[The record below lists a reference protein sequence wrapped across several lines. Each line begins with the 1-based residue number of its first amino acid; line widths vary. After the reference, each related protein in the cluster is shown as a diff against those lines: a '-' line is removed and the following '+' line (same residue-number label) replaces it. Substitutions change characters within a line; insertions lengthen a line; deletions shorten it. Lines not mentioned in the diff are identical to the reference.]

1 MEKRCIGKRG
11 LHEKSDFNRA
21 VEDLNGMITSG
32 VISEFGEKLDT
43 DLMRDLIVGAPKLRE
58 KLVAMFD
65 KQSKRML
72 PAMKR
77 QNEETREEVLSMLD
91 KVVNDVRFCLNPFDY
106 IPVESYF
113 IENGKIQAK
122 DVEKIFEERD
132 NIYLT
137 NEEQKEVYEKC
148 LEVRKVAEELLS
160 MVRKYKVPG
169 GLGSITFPLDEGLNV
184 RPLAVLE
191 CHSKGLFMQG

>member
-1 MEKRCIGKRG
+1 
-11 LHEKSDFNRA
+11 
-21 VEDLNGMITSG
+21 
-32 VISEFGEKLDT
+32 
-43 DLMRDLIVGAPKLRE
+43 
-58 KLVAMFD
+58 
-65 KQSKRML
+65 ML

-169 GLGSITFPLDEGLNV
+169 GLESITFPLDEGLNV